1 MSTPPNKEVSWAK
14 KKGLLGSRQ
23 ACFSLK
29 ALQYVPIES
38 DHGSRSQVWCMET
51 GNCDL
56 VINDHAGSI
65 HCMQQLGFFTWVKG
79 KMVRGGSRKRA
90 ESMKALDGFEMK
102 RITLL
107 SEKRTIRMR
116 SKQTLKPVY
125 LVGPTAVQWDGWWID
140 FNQVRPLKS
149 FFDDFMAPEV

>member
-1 MSTPPNKEVSWAK
+1 
-14 KKGLLGSRQ
+14 
-23 ACFSLK
+23 
-29 ALQYVPIES
+29 
-38 DHGSRSQVWCMET
+38 MET

-79 KMVRGGSRKRA
+79 KIFRGGSRKRA

-102 RITLL
+102 RVTFL
-107 SEKRTIRMR
+107 SEKRIIRIR

-125 LVGPTAVQWDGWWID
+125 VVGLLKFSGDGW
-140 FNQVRPLKS
+140 
-149 FFDDFMAPEV
+149 